1 MTFSTCYRT
10 AYNVS
15 EVNHLAYFNLN
26 KHNAVERK
34 RGLFNWTKERGTAKC
49 SGLGIPL

>member
-34 RGLFNWTKERGTAKC
+34 RGLFN
-49 SGLGIPL
+49 LN